1 MSKLV
6 LDLTYGTTTIYNLQ
20 STWLQ
25 PLTMSPGYMLCY
37 EDDKYERG
45 VVYRSQDK
53 KYLKE
58 VQDKIMTAH
67 SIGKQYVKLY

>member
-6 LDLTYGTTTIYNLQ
+6 LDLSYGVTTVYNLQ

-37 EDDKYERG
+37 EDDIYERG
-45 VVYRSQDK
+45 VIYRSKDK
-53 KYLKE
+53 KYLKG

-67 SIGKQYVKLY
+67 STGKSYVKLY

>member
-6 LDLTYGTTTIYNLQ
+6 LDLTYGTTTVYNLQ

-45 VVYRSQDK
+45 VVYRQQDK

>member
-6 LDLTYGTTTIYNLQ
+6 LDLTYGVTLLYNLQ

-25 PLTMSPGYMLCY
+25 SLTMSPGYMLCY

-45 VVYRSQDK
+45 VVYRS
-53 KYLKE
+53 
-58 VQDKIMTAH
+58 
-67 SIGKQYVKLY
+67 

>member
-6 LDLTYGTTTIYNLQ
+6 LDLTYGVTTLYNLQ

-45 VVYRSQDK
+45 VVYRS
-53 KYLKE
+53 
-58 VQDKIMTAH
+58 
-67 SIGKQYVKLY
+67 

>member
-6 LDLTYGTTTIYNLQ
+6 LDLTYGTTTVYNLQ

-58 VQDKIMTAH
+58 VQEKIMTAH

>member
-6 LDLTYGTTTIYNLQ
+6 LDLTYGVTLLYNLQ

-37 EDDKYERG
+37 EDDVYERD
-45 VVYRSQDK
+45 VVYRSQK
-53 KYLKE
+53 KE

-67 SIGKQYVKLY
+67 STGKQYVKLY